1 MFSTGFAQPLRHAV
15 NLNSAE
21 AVLDYKDRYLSGG
34 FVEAPGANPIF
45 ILDGV
50 QVYEYRVPP
59 TSFLRTIVTELIE
72 DDEWFMVRPDT
83 SHRHKLATLYVTS
96 TGADIAED
104 ILAFGSY
111 TVVRCPDVTVYFEGD
126 PANDD

>member
-1 MFSTGFAQPLRHAV
+1 MFSTGFAQPFRHAV

-45 ILDGV
+45 VLDGA

-59 TSFLRTIVTELIE
+59 TLLLHSILIELIY

-83 SHRHKLATLYVTS
+83 SQRSRLATLYVTS

-104 ILAFGSY
+104 LLALEY
-111 TVVRCPDVTVYFEGD
+111 HRIVRCPDILSYIDVY